1 MAQRVA
7 VIVRHRQAKS
17 QNRFYTGLRPLARD
31 FMSDQTVDC
40 PLCNSTSINEGLHL
54 PAETAYHTCMWC
66 CNPCCH
72 GYIHQP
78 GLVSAAWLYTDAI
91 LEELPA
97 DVMRAVQAR
106 VYQRR

>member
-1 MAQRVA
+1 MP
-7 VIVRHRQAKS
+7 I
-17 QNRFYTGLRPLARD
+17 
-31 FMSDQTVDC
+31 QTVDC

-66 CNPCCH
+66 CNPCCQ
-72 GYIHQP
+72 GYIHRP